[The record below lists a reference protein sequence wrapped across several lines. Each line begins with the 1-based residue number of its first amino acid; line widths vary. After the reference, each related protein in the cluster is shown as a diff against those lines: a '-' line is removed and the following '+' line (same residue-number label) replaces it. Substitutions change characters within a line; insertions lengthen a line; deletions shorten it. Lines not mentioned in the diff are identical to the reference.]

1 MTHCRD
7 NNDSTYQP
15 GLLKGISVKI
25 NSNQRY
31 DSTWITSSVL
41 SELANMAGIP
51 LQVYRAKN
59 RCAAASDKQL
69 CGKLVCGHTIKYMR
83 KVSSGHSPSIETAYS
98 IKGFCLRTVKA
109 QTRLRSKISF
119 LMALPRFSQQ
129 THNVV
134 TTSLQRHD
142 VATTLL
148 WRCVFTGQVRLLLLT
163 YPPDY
168 SESKML

>member
-1 MTHCRD
+1 MHCLQIQDISRFSKIRVKNLMTHCRD
-7 NNDSTYQP
+7 DSTYQP

-41 SELANMAGIP
+41 SELVDMTGIP

-59 RCAAASDKQL
+59 RCAAASDKKL

-98 IKGFCLRTVKA
+98 IKGFCLRSVKA

-129 THNVV
+129 THNVAA
-134 TTSLQRHD
+134 TSRRCND
-142 VATTLL
+142 VVTTLL
-148 WRCVFTGQVRLLLLT
+148 
-163 YPPDY
+163 
-168 SESKML
+168 

>member
-1 MTHCRD
+1 MHCLQIQDISRFSKIRVKNLISHCRD

-41 SELANMAGIP
+41 SELAYMTGIP

-59 RCAAASDKQL
+59 RCAAASDKKL
-69 CGKLVCGHTIKYMR
+69 CGKLVCGHTIKNMR
-83 KVSSGHSPSIETAYS
+83 KVSSIETAYS
-98 IKGFCLRTVKA
+98 IKGFCLRSIKA

-119 LMALPRFSQQ
+119 LMPLPRFSQQ

-142 VATTLL
+142 VVTTLL
-148 WRCVFTGQVRLLLLT
+148 
-163 YPPDY
+163 
-168 SESKML
+168 